1 MQPKTIE
8 KCSLEESNNLFQT
21 EILLMWTK
29 VQVHNS
35 YNNKVCCITH
45 EYAQNIETL
54 PHDLTILK
62 LYVYRL
68 GIELVLDYS

>member
-1 MQPKTIE
+1 
-8 KCSLEESNNLFQT
+8 
-21 EILLMWTK
+21 MWTK
-29 VQVHNS
+29 VQVHNA

-54 PHDLTILK
+54 PHDLTIPK

-68 GIELVLDYS
+68 GIELVQDYS